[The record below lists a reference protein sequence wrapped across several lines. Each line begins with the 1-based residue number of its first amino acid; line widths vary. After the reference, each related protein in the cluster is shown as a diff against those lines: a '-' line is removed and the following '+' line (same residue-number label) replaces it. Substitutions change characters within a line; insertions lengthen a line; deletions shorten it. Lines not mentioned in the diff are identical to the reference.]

1 MCVGPR
7 GKLLFVAV
15 ALRAVRPYTE
25 ELRRIKERRIKER
38 PANVTARR
46 LCRRYRFPFREPS
59 R

>member
-25 ELRRIKERRIKER
+25 ELRRTKER
-38 PANVTARR
+38 PANVTARG